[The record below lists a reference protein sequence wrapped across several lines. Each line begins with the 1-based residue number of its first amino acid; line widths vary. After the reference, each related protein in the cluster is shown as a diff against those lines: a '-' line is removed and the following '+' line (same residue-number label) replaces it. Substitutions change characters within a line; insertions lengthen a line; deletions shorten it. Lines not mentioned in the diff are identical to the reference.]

1 MLVVLFFIV
10 TLLTWPIA
18 PLLSFISFLLML
30 YSMQPKES

>member
-1 MLVVLFFIV
+1 MVVFFFVV
-10 TLLTWPIA
+10 TLLTWPVA